1 MKKVRSVIDDFS
13 GVAFHNC
20 ATTKWLSLR
29 MNFLFNLAFF
39 IVLIVLV
46 PLPASA
52 IYPSKRPCVPYV
64 LLNQD
69 LRGNVINS
77 FNLIGFNAFESQVWQ
92 DWLHLIALTS
102 WSFRL
107 GYLESMQC
115 RKLNDIS

>member
-13 GVAFHNC
+13 GVAFHNY

-52 IYPSKRPCVPYV
+52 IYPSKPPCVPYV

-77 FNLIGFNAFESQVWQ
+77 FNLIGINAFESQVWQ

-102 WSFRL
+102 SSFRL